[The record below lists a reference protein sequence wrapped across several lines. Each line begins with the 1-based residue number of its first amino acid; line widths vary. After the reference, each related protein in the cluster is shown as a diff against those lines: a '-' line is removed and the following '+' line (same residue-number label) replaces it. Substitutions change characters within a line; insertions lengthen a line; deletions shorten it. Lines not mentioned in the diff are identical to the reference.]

1 MFKKKIY
8 NRYNPPSPSIMSEQ
22 DHTLVDDLEFFHDRL
37 PQPFRRIDKI
47 LWDIFDSAWKII
59 EIRNEKLYCTKKVL
73 PNIVYEEELLI
84 KEKIVCIMSANNSLF
99 CGCIDGIIAYKLPSL
114 EKYSKFIVSRPYLQ
128 NLYLIDDSYDIIS
141 MLVVYETGPVEV
153 VGFLNGFFCCLSETF
168 EGELMSKLVSVELSK
183 DYLSVDWKDEQEN
196 HWLSIYILK
205 INDWQSIIASRVEK
219 NDEQFGSLNAI
230 LKIKPISI
238 QTTQHNS
245 LSSACKAIESV
256 SFSLGTGVN
265 HYLTANF
272 FKSLMLDEKE
282 ENTINLATS
291 ATVHFL
297 KGPTKRPFFSSL
309 FQDCDSILV
318 WWKNSNLLLFYDLKK
333 NTLNTETDPVFSL
346 PQGDNILVTS
356 VNAQTDLIAI
366 GLMNKTICIWNRYKG
381 ELIRFLSV
389 HHSVSKMMFTLHNQ
403 LYYILKN
410 NQIWQINDYKL
421 NPVCVEDRSSE
432 FAEQD
437 FNGSIITGP
446 KSLLAVTWASS
457 EVILHDLMTASIVCR
472 LEFYNKKQSID
483 NLVAFSRDHIITVT
497 REKSLDKNNSAR
509 IFLFHPKDNTI
520 LKEYFELSNTSTSL
534 ETSSSEKD
542 VNKFLQNI
550 IPYEGS
556 LFFHLN
562 NLIDSQHGRV
572 V

>member
-8 NRYNPPSPSIMSEQ
+8 NRYNPPSPSILSEP
-22 DHTLVDDLEFFHDRL
+22 DHALVDDLEFFHDKL

-84 KEKIVCIMSANNSLF
+84 KEKIVCIISANNSLF
-99 CGCIDGIIAYKLPSL
+99 CGCNDGIIAYKLPSL
-114 EKYSKFIVSRPYLQ
+114 EKYSKFIVSRPYLK
-128 NLYLIDDSYDIIS
+128 NLYLIDDSYDKIL
-141 MLVVYETGPVEV
+141 MLVVYETGPVEI
-153 VGFLNGFFCCLSETF
+153 VGFLNGFFCCLSQTF
-168 EGELMSKLVSVELSK
+168 EGELMNKFVSVEVSK
-183 DYLSVDWKDEQEN
+183 DYFSVCWKDEQEI
-196 HWLSIYILK
+196 HWLSIYILQ
-205 INDWQSIIASRVEK
+205 INNWQSVIASQEK

-230 LKIKPISI
+230 IKIKPISI

-272 FKSLMLDEKE
+272 FKSLILDEKE

-309 FQDCDSILV
+309 YQDCDSILL
-318 WWKNSNLLLFYDLKK
+318 WWKNSNLLLFYDIKK
-333 NTLNTETDPVFSL
+333 NALSTETDPVFSL

-366 GLMNKTICIWNRYKG
+366 GLMNRTICIWNRYKG

-403 LYYILKN
+403 LYYILQN
-410 NQIWQINDYKL
+410 NQIWQINDYKH

-437 FNGSIITGP
+437 FNGSILTGP
-446 KSLLAVTWASS
+446 KNLLAVTWASG
-457 EVILHDLMTASIVCR
+457 EVILHDLMTASIVCQ
-472 LEFYNKKQSID
+472 LEFYNKKQSS

-497 REKSLDKNNSAR
+497 REESLDKNNSAR

-520 LKEYFELSNTSTSL
+520 LKEYFELSNKSSSL
-534 ETSSSEKD
+534 DSSSSEKD
-542 VNKFLQNI
+542 LNKFLQNI

-562 NLIDSQHGRV
+562 NLIGSQHGRV